1 MVNGVIVNDSVTIF
15 DNVVLVASS
24 RGESR
29 VPLAV
34 LCNLS
39 EFSARM
45 MVTYL
50 GGTLS
55 GPEYVSM
62 LKYNKDWKHYGE

>member
-1 MVNGVIVNDSVTIF
+1 MGNGVIVNDSVTIF

-29 VPLAV
+29 VPLSV

-45 MVTYL
+45 TVAYL

-62 LKYNKDWKHYGE
+62 LKYNKDWSNG

>member
-1 MVNGVIVNDSVTIF
+1 MGNGVIVNDSVAIF

-39 EFSARM
+39 EFSARIT
-45 MVTYL
+45 VSYL

-62 LKYNKDWKHYGE
+62 LKYNKDWSNG

>member
-1 MVNGVIVNDSVTIF
+1 MGNGVIVNDSVTIF

-39 EFSARM
+39 EVSARM
-45 MVTYL
+45 TVAYL
-50 GGTLS
+50 GGILS
-55 GPEYVSM
+55 GSEYVSM
-62 LKYNKDWKHYGE
+62 LKYNKDWSNG

>member
-1 MVNGVIVNDSVTIF
+1 MGNGVIVNDSVTIF

-24 RGESR
+24 RGDSH

-45 MVTYL
+45 TVTYL

-62 LKYNKDWKHYGE
+62 LKHNKDWSNS

>member
-1 MVNGVIVNDSVTIF
+1 MVNGVVVNDSVTIF
-15 DNVVLVASS
+15 DNVVSVASS
-24 RGESR
+24 CGESR

-39 EFSARM
+39 EFSARIT
-45 MVTYL
+45 VAYL

-55 GPEYVSM
+55 GLEYVSM
-62 LKYNKDWKHYGE
+62 LKYNKDWSND

>member
-1 MVNGVIVNDSVTIF
+1 MVNGVVVNDSVTIF
-15 DNVVLVASS
+15 DNVVSVASS

-29 VPLAV
+29 VPLAI

-39 EFSARM
+39 EFSARIT
-45 MVTYL
+45 VAYL

-62 LKYNKDWKHYGE
+62 LKYNKEWS